1 MDVKLALDKLKK
13 VVEEE
18 KKQLDSIIRGAQLL
32 ADLLTEQN
40 QSGNQRKEQIEY
52 SEPGLEEARGT
63 GERNTI

>member
-1 MDVKLALDKLKK
+1 MDVQSALNKLKK

-32 ADLLTEQN
+32 AELLTEQN

>member
-1 MDVKLALDKLKK
+1 MDVQSALNKLKK

>member
-1 MDVKLALDKLKK
+1 MYVKLALDKLKK